1 MEEKKN
7 TKEPQTVEKSLGYL
21 SWSMKELVIEL
32 KKVNEHLERLVNN
45 SAKNIPF

>member
-1 MEEKKN
+1 MSDQNQKQ
-7 TKEPQTVEKSLGYL
+7 PQSVEKSLGYL
-21 SWSMKELVIEL
+21 SWSLKELVAEL